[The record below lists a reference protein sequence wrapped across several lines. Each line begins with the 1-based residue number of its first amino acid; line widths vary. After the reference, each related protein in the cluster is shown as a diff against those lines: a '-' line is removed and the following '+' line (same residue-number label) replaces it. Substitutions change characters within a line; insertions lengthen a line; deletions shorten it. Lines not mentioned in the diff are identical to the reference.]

1 LTYYTGAIFEV
12 VATAGSIK
20 SSIGGGGRYDNLT
33 GIFGLPDV
41 SGVGISFGL
50 DRIYDVMEDLSL
62 FPDSL
67 QASTTRILCCYF
79 DKSGQAYAINAAA
92 QMRQAGIATEVYPD
106 VVKKIGKQLDYAN
119 ALNIPFAVII
129 GENEIKSGK
138 PVLKNLTAGTQQELS
153 LADIITHIQSH
164 LV

>member
-1 LTYYTGAIFEV
+1 
-12 VATAGSIK
+12 
-20 SSIGGGGRYDNLT
+20 
-33 GIFGLPDV
+33 
-41 SGVGISFGL
+41 
-50 DRIYDVMEDLSL
+50 
-62 FPDSL
+62 
-67 QASTTRILCCYF
+67 
-79 DKSGQAYAINAAA
+79 
-92 QMRQAGIATEVYPD
+92 